1 MLNIQDADYIV
12 KNDELHRNR
21 RARAYHRRAVRR
33 RIWTALVDAVTV
45 VAAVSLIW
53 FVWSQVLC

>member
-45 VAAVSLIW
+45 VAAVSLISYIW
-53 FVWSQVLC
+53 AHI